1 VVGTLRT
8 GRCPLPRATTS
19 PTAVNVC
26 FQSGGN
32 CTDLIVRA
40 LDTAQTSIRVQAYS
54 FTSAPIAKTLVDAH
68 KQSVRVQVILDK
80 RQRTEPYSSA
90 DFLAN

>member
-1 VVGTLRT
+1 
-8 GRCPLPRATTS
+8 
-19 PTAVNVC
+19 
-26 FQSGGN
+26 
-32 CTDLIVRA
+32 
-40 LDTAQTSIRVQAYS
+40 VQAYS